1 MRKMKLSLHSGCSG
15 EGGGFS
21 AGLETSLRTYIVAER
36 MWLFTV

>member
-1 MRKMKLSLHSGCSG
+1 MRKMKLRLHSGSG